1 MICTNVLGGCIEQLD
16 LHQLTQK
23 QKTFRIKISVITIGD
38 MVKVQNRLIEK
49 LGIEKL
55 FAVIGGSMGGMQAL
69 EWASK
74 YSNKINSVIPIA
86 SSYRH
91 SAQNIAFHEIGR
103 QAIMADPNWKKGNY
117 YSQKNFPK
125 RTCRCKNDS
134 AHNLLV

>member
-1 MICTNVLGGCIEQLD
+1 
-16 LHQLTQK
+16 
-23 QKTFRIKISVITIGD
+23 
-38 MVKVQNRLIEK
+38 
-49 LGIEKL
+49 
-55 FAVIGGSMGGMQAL
+55 MGP
-69 EWASK
+69 K

-125 RTCRCKNDS
+125 KRTCRCKNDS